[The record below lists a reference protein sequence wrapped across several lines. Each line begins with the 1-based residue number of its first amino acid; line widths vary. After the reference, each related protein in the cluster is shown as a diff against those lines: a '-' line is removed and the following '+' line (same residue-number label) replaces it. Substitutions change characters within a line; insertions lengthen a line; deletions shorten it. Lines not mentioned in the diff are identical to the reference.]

1 MNGEFLKSKFG
12 EAPDMAEIDLNA
24 ENLKYIFAEIEKK
37 QASFAGRF
45 YAKLF
50 ELCPEVEELFKSV
63 GMEMQGRMIIQAIGI
78 GIKNIENLD
87 DLKVIFYSLGKRHR
101 NYGVKPEY
109 YPYIGTAFCSQFR
122 L

>member
-1 MNGEFLKSKFG
+1 
-12 EAPDMAEIDLNA
+12 MADIDLNA

-50 ELCPEVEELFKSV
+50 EICPEVEELFKSV
-63 GMEMQGRMIIQAIGI
+63 GMEMQGRMIIQAIGV

-87 DLKVIFYSLGKRHR
+87 DLKVIFSSLGKRHR

-109 YPYIGTAFCSQFR
+109 YPYIGTAFIETCNSMFGGKFDKHVQQD

>member
-1 MNGEFLKSKFG
+1 
-12 EAPDMAEIDLNA
+12 MADPDLNA

-63 GMEMQGRMIIQAIGI
+63 GMEMQGRMIIQAIGV

-87 DLKVIFYSLGKRHR
+87 DLKVIF
-101 NYGVKPEY
+101 
-109 YPYIGTAFCSQFR
+109 
-122 L
+122 